1 MHNERVQRDSWQLIG
16 RNDIVATV
24 LQHLADP
31 TCDGVLLVGEPGA
44 GTTRVLDEVHAR
56 HRAQRRLANRVVGS
70 QATHGVRFGALAPV
84 IPGDLRSGDSPLDPL
99 DLYQRLRELIGVPRT
114 PAHRFLTCVDN
125 IRWLDEPSVGLLTQL
140 LVGKLATVVA
150 TVYEH
155 EVLPEA
161 VVTIE
166 RSCAIRRVVVPPL
179 TLEQTLALIDQAVAG
194 PVDGN
199 TARELATACQ
209 GNPLFLAEIV
219 DGSIATGAL
228 TTVLGTWTLQ
238 STPVVTAR
246 LSRLLDARLEQLD
259 DAGRS
264 LVELLAF
271 AGAVALDALEA
282 AGLLQPALALEAAG
296 FVATDAIDPAKV
308 RLAQPLV
315 AAQVRTRT
323 SPLRRRM
330 LLPRA
335 VELVA
340 AGAPTD
346 DDVVR
351 LALWRLECG
360 HEVTVADLEHAAT
373 ITRALNDFETTAE
386 LTAAAAAIEPSLNAL
401 LLQAEALHGLCRFDQ
416 ADEVMRRAAAL
427 VDDDFACLRLAV
439 VRHRALLWGRHDGDG
454 SVGVLRAAIDVLQEP
469 AMRDF
474 ARVAIANTVVFSGDP
489 SGVERV
495 AATMEGDGEFERTA
509 LSFSRTVAA
518 MLEGRL
524 VDAVALGREGVERRR
539 GFPDSAPMGHPSL
552 YGLAYG
558 LALVDHGT
566 FAQAEAVLHEAYT
579 NAVEQHIPQLHV
591 WLALARG
598 RNALAQG
605 RLGDARRW
613 FMEARSVADQSR
625 FSMGLR
631 IALTGVLVCA
641 GQLLDLESAR
651 LVERA
656 LRELPED
663 HGLMWPQRRLGHAW
677 FAVADGRRADAHA
690 ELLAGAAEAEARG
703 EYLLQAELLYEAA
716 RMGAA
721 STVLPAFNAVVA
733 RCSGPLL
740 QARHHFV
747 VGVAL
752 ADHHELAVAEK
763 QFANLGSWVAAAESA
778 AELARLLHRAD
789 RPRDAQGAANR
800 SAQYVSDLVA
810 VATPMLVEANT
821 VAELSPRELQI
832 AQLAAGGHAS
842 KAIAQQLGLSVRTV
856 SNHLQNAY
864 LKLGI
869 SGRDDLVEALANL
882 R

>member
-1 MHNERVQRDSWQLIG
+1 
-16 RNDIVATV
+16 
-24 LQHLADP
+24 
-31 TCDGVLLVGEPGA
+31 
-44 GTTRVLDEVHAR
+44 
-56 HRAQRRLANRVVGS
+56 
-70 QATHGVRFGALAPV
+70 
-84 IPGDLRSGDSPLDPL
+84 
-99 DLYQRLRELIGVPRT
+99 
-114 PAHRFLTCVDN
+114 
-125 IRWLDEPSVGLLTQL
+125 
-140 LVGKLATVVA
+140 
-150 TVYEH
+150 
-155 EVLPEA
+155 
-161 VVTIE
+161 
-166 RSCAIRRVVVPPL
+166 
-179 TLEQTLALIDQAVAG
+179 
-194 PVDGN
+194 
-199 TARELATACQ
+199 
-209 GNPLFLAEIV
+209 
-219 DGSIATGAL
+219 
-228 TTVLGTWTLQ
+228 
-238 STPVVTAR
+238 
-246 LSRLLDARLEQLD
+246 
-259 DAGRS
+259 
-264 LVELLAF
+264 
-271 AGAVALDALEA
+271 
-282 AGLLQPALALEAAG
+282 
-296 FVATDAIDPAKV
+296 
-308 RLAQPLV
+308 
-315 AAQVRTRT
+315 
-323 SPLRRRM
+323 
-330 LLPRA
+330 
-335 VELVA
+335 
-340 AGAPTD
+340 
-346 DDVVR
+346 
-351 LALWRLECG
+351 
-360 HEVTVADLEHAAT
+360 
-373 ITRALNDFETTAE
+373 
-386 LTAAAAAIEPSLNAL
+386 
-401 LLQAEALHGLCRFDQ
+401 
-416 ADEVMRRAAAL
+416 
-427 VDDDFACLRLAV
+427 
-439 VRHRALLWGRHDGDG
+439 
-454 SVGVLRAAIDVLQEP
+454 
-469 AMRDF
+469 
-474 ARVAIANTVVFSGDP
+474 
-489 SGVERV
+489 VERV

>member
-1 MHNERVQRDSWQLIG
+1 VHNERVQRDSWQLIG

>member
-166 RSCAIRRVVVPPL
+166 RSCAIRRVVVPLL

-315 AAQVRTRT
+315 AAQVRART

-509 LSFSRTVAA
+509 LCFPRTVAA

-524 VDAVALGREGVERRR
+524 VDAVALGREGVDRRK

-613 FMEARSVADQSR
+613 FMEARSVADQAR

-832 AQLAAGGHAS
+832 AQLAAAGHAS

-869 SGRDDLVEALANL
+869 SGRDDLIEALANF